1 LLRAIAILLL
11 VVLVVRLVARSLRMI
26 VRGRPSPSPTR
37 PEKGQITQQ
46 LSQCPT
52 CGTYFVA
59 ERGLL
64 QTAGDTALVCS
75 QKCRDAGRQANPPHE

>member
-1 LLRAIAILLL
+1 MLRSIAILLL
-11 VVLVVRLVARSLRMI
+11 VVLLVRLVAWSLRRI
-26 VRGRPSPSPTR
+26 ARGGPSPSQ
-37 PEKGQITQQ
+37 PEKGRITQQ
-46 LSQCPT
+46 LTQCPT

-64 QTAGDTALVCS
+64 ETAGDTAPVCS